1 MTVWNLH
8 HSKFAIFSI
17 ERKGMV
23 FDAGF
28 ILILKIDLVEFLCN
42 IIPGYI
48 SS

>member
-17 ERKGMV
+17 ERKRMI

-28 ILILKIDLVEFLCN
+28 ILILKTDLVEFLCKRD
-42 IIPGYI
+42 ICI
-48 SS
+48 